1 MLPERHKKCPRDAA
15 GGGTVGGEKV
25 VVPILGS
32 PDSEF
37 KCRLGANTPDTA
49 GGGT

>member
-1 MLPERHKKCPRDAA
+1 MSGNWRKKGPRKA
-15 GGGTVGGEKV
+15 GGGQAGGEKV

-32 PDSEF
+32 PASEF
-37 KCRLGANTPDTA
+37 KCRLGANTPASA